1 MSRWLKWVWIG
12 LLGGLAAASA
22 EERVA
27 ILGDSIT
34 YGGRWAT
41 RVESALRE
49 TPRFRKA
56 EIVNFGL
63 GSETVSG
70 LSEPGHAG
78 GKFPRPCLHERLGR
92 ILEAFEPTLVLACYG
107 MNDGIYLPPDE
118 ARMRAYQDGIL
129 RLKADVEKSGA
140 TLVLISP
147 PLHQADQVSSDPQRY
162 DVVLDGF
169 AAWLTAR
176 RADGWRVIDIRPGL
190 KQAVA
195 EAKKAD
201 PAFVYAKDGV
211 HPGDRGHDFIA
222 AEICQALWKI
232 LDLPGTPSMA
242 DGRALDLLL
251 KRNELLKLA
260 WLTKTGHQR
269 PGIPAGKPLDQAGRD
284 AAEMLSGYRVLC
296 TMKTSQWNGYER
308 SDFVVQGVKSL
319 LVRPKQAAPG
329 RPWIWRTEFF
339 GHEPQADLALLA
351 KGFHVA
357 YTDMQDLY
365 GSPKAMKIMDQFH
378 RHLVS
383 AESLAGKTVLEGFS
397 RGGLFAFNWAAL
409 HPGQVAALYVDAPVC
424 DIKSW
429 PGGKGKGPGSKADWD
444 KLLAVYG
451 FSEAQAMS
459 FMGNPVDQLAPLA
472 KARIPI
478 LAVIGEADEAVPVSE
493 NIDRVEKTYREL
505 GGPIE
510 VIRKPGC
517 KHHPHSLKDPAPIVA
532 FVLRAAGKP
541 SP

>member
-1 MSRWLKWVWIG
+1 MKRLLNWVGIG
-12 LLGGLAAASA
+12 LIGGMAVVKA

-41 RVESALRE
+41 RVEGALRE
-49 TPRFRKA
+49 TQKFREA

-70 LSEPGHAG
+70 LSEPRHAG

-92 ILEAFEPTLVLACYG
+92 ILDQFKPTLVLACYG

-118 ARMRAYQDGIL
+118 ARMKAYQDGIT
-129 RLKADVEKSGA
+129 RLKSAVEASGA
-140 TLVLISP
+140 TIVLISP
-147 PLHQADQVSSDPQRY
+147 PLHQVDQASADPQRY
-162 DVVLDGF
+162 DAVLDGY
-169 AAWLTAR
+169 AAWLDSR
-176 RADGWRVIDIRPGL
+176 RADGWRVIDMRPAL

-195 EAKKAD
+195 AAKSAD

-222 AEICQALWKI
+222 AAICPPLWKI
-232 LDLPGTPSMA
+232 LDLPGTPA
-242 DGRALDLLL
+242 FPEGRALDLLL

-260 WLTKTGHQR
+260 WLSKTGHQR
-269 PGIPAGKPLDQAGRD
+269 PGIPTGKPLDQASRE
-284 AAEMLSGYRVLC
+284 AADLLSGYQTLRA
-296 TMKTSQWNGYER
+296 MKTTAWNGYER
-308 SDFVVQGVKSL
+308 SDFLVRGVKAL
-319 LVRPKQAAPG
+319 LVRPKSPAPG

-339 GHEPQADLALLA
+339 GHEPQADLALLG

-357 YTDMQDLY
+357 YIDMQDLY
-365 GSPKAMKIMDQFH
+365 GSPRSMEIMDGYH
-378 RHLVS
+378 SHLVAIEGLS
-383 AESLAGKTVLEGFS
+383 AKAVLEGFS
-397 RGGLFAFNWAAL
+397 RGGLFAFNWAAR
-409 HPGQVAALYVDAPVC
+409 HPDRVAALYVDAPVC

-429 PGGKGKGPGSKADWD
+429 PGGKGKGPGSKADWN

-451 FSEAQAMS
+451 FTEEQALD
-459 FMGNPVDQLAPLA
+459 FKGNPVDQLAPLA
-472 KARIPI
+472 KAAIPI
-478 LAVIGEADEAVPVSE
+478 LAVIGEADEVVPVPE

-517 KHHPHSLKDPAPIVA
+517 KHHPHSLKDPAPIVD
-532 FVLRAAGKP
+532 FVLRAVAGP
-541 SP
+541 AR